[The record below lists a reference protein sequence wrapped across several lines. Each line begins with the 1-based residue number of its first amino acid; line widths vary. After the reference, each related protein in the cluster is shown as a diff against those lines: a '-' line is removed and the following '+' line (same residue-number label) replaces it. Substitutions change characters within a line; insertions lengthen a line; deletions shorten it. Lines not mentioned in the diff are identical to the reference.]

1 MAAAKWAGVAAP
13 QSESTSGNHRSRA
26 SSTRWRACSR
36 YSCSGA
42 STDIGRQ
49 VVMGQFV
56 TSRHVRE
63 REAAFRGPVA
73 SDRGFL
79 PRLLGALAIVDSHSW
94 NVHIPAVKT
103 LCRKAVRPASE
114 SGSQTRDEIEG
125 LGYPCGLALL
135 HNSFCYHVLRFLG
148 REKTGARGNR
158 QRAWRGNLKRAGRA
172 QTHAVRQG
180 RKGVKMS

>member
-1 MAAAKWAGVAAP
+1 MCE
-13 QSESTSGNHRSRA
+13 SEKPL
-26 SSTRWRACSR
+26 
-36 YSCSGA
+36 SGA
-42 STDIGRQ
+42 P
-49 VVMGQFV
+49 
-56 TSRHVRE
+56 E
-63 REAAFRGPVA
+63 A

-103 LCRKAVRPASE
+103 LCRKAVRTASE

-125 LGYPCGLALL
+125 LGCPCGLSLL

-148 REKTGARGNR
+148 REKTGACGNR
-158 QRAWRGNLKRAGRA
+158 QWAWRGNLKRAGWA